1 MNISTQNNNTTT
13 FSTRSRTAL
22 IGLTA
27 VAALLGGC
35 ANMSDAQRSAA
46 IGGGLGALAGA
57 AIGDSKGSAAV
68 GAGVGALG
76 GYIWSTQMAQKKA
89 AMERAT
95 AGTGVD
101 VTQTADN
108 QLKLNIPSDISFD
121 TGRSNIKPNLQPILD
136 QFAQGLNNQPNTE
149 IRIVGHTDST
159 GSDSIN
165 NPLSVNRAASA
176 RDYLSARGVDSRR
189 ILIAGRGSYE
199 PIADNN
205 SDMGRSR
212 NRRIEI
218 YLAERQSAQR

>member
-1 MNISTQNNNTTT
+1 MYISTQNNNTTT
-13 FSTRSRTAL
+13 FSTRSRSAL

-205 SDMGRSR
+205 SEMGRSR

-218 YLAERQSAQR
+218 FLAERQSAQR

>member
-1 MNISTQNNNTTT
+1 MKTLAS
-13 FSTRSRTAL
+13 RSRSIVFSL
-22 IGLTA
+22 SA
-27 VAALLGGC
+27 VAVLASGC
-35 ANMSDAQRSAA
+35 ANMTDAQRSAA
-46 IGGGLGALAGA
+46 IGGGVGALAGA
-57 AIGDSKGSAAV
+57 AIGDSRGAAAV

-89 AMERAT
+89 AMEQAT
-95 AGTGVD
+95 AGTGVA

-121 TGRSNIKPNLQPILD
+121 TNQSTIKPNLRPILD
-136 QFAQGLNNQPNTE
+136 QFAQGLSSQPNTE

-159 GSDSIN
+159 GSDAIN

-176 RDYLSARGVDSRR
+176 RDYLVARGVDGRR
-189 ILIAGRGSYE
+189 IQIDGRGARE

-205 SDMGRSR
+205 TDAGRAK

-218 YLAERQSAQR
+218 YLAERSTAQR